1 MSDDDGLICAYLLDG
16 EGGGKP
22 VGWDEARSNK
32 NDSAI
37 WIHLDRTNEQSQEWI
52 ENESGLETH
61 VCEALL
67 EEETRPRMELYKNG
81 VMLILRGVNLNA
93 GADPEDMIS
102 VRLWIEPKRIISLR
116 YPRLKAIQTLRDS
129 IESDEGPCDAGD
141 FLVHLVDGLTDRM
154 DPVIADLEMKVEAFE
169 ESAIGPSGAPDVNEL
184 GNLRRCAIT
193 LRRYV
198 SPQREVVSR
207 LAVEPLSWLS
217 ETHRAQLRES
227 SDQIRR
233 YVEDLDLAYEHAL
246 IVQDQIQHSM
256 SEQMN
261 RTMYLM
267 SIIAAIFLPL
277 GLLTGLLGINV
288 GGMPGAHDDYAFWI
302 VCLILLVIAF
312 FQILIFRKMKF
323 F

>member
-1 MSDDDGLICAYLLDG
+1 MSDDDGLICAYILDG

-22 VGWDEARSNK
+22 FGWDEVRLNES
-32 NDSAI
+32 DSTI
-37 WIHLDRTNEQSQEWI
+37 WIHLDRTHKQSQEWI
-52 ENESGLETH
+52 ENESGLEAH

-67 EEETRPRMELYKNG
+67 EEETRPRMERYKDG

-116 YPRLKAIQTLRDS
+116 HPRLKAIQTLRDT
-129 IESDEGPCDAGD
+129 IESGEGPCDVGD
-141 FLVHLVDGLTDRM
+141 FLVHLIDGLTDRM

-169 ESAIGPSGAPDVNEL
+169 ESAIDPSGDPDVNKL
-184 GNLRRCAIT
+184 GNLRRRAIT

-207 LAVEPLSWLS
+207 LAVEPLSWLN
-217 ETHRAQLRES
+217 EMHRAQLRES

-288 GGMPGAHDDYAFWI
+288 GGMPGVHDDYAFWI
-302 VCLILLVIAF
+302 VCIILLVVAF